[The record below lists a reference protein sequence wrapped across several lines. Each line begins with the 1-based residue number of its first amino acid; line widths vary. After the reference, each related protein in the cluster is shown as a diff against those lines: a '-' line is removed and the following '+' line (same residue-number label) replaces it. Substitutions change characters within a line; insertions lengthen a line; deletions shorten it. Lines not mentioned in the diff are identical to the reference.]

1 MTPNIMLVDDQP
13 PRAALLERALEDLG
27 HGVQARLTSA
37 AGLAGK
43 VRAGAPALVLV
54 DMDAPDRDALES
66 LALDGDD
73 ALPRPLPL
81 FCDDEALVV
90 AALRAGVSAYVAG
103 GSDPAWVREVVAV
116 ATARYREYRALR
128 EELEGGVADPAAQAQ
143 IDAAR
148 RLLMRRRRFNEP
160 AADAALRRQALNT
173 GQPLI
178 QVARSL
184 LAFADLLKAR
194 GDHDRHR
201 RAHRLYAA
209 HRQPAP
215 GGGPGSR
222 VLRRGGPGRDPA
234 AGMEL
239 GQPARPA
246 AGGRGGGGANAGPLA
261 AGHLPGA
268 GRSAP
273 VPGHRVFHGLN
284 GNGITVS
291 PLLFHGLRAL
301 AEGPTPQD
309 MALALN
315 RLVAARAA
323 AGDAPLVLAVVFPY
337 SCHAYQL
344 RHWLAVA
351 GLDPDRDVRLV
362 VLPPSQMVDHLRLGH
377 IDGFCVGEPWNS
389 LAAHTGAGHCLLS
402 GYQVWE
408 NAPEKVLAVTRD
420 WAEAHPETHRAL
432 LRALHRAA
440 EHADR
445 HLLDCL
451 DLLAHPAW
459 LDLPAEVLR
468 APFTQRLPGAWWGS
482 RSRPITSMCSPASR
496 PTFPGVPT
504 PPSCLARWPAGG
516 RARPATGRP
525 WPPSATGR
533 TGSAPPWTGSP
544 ACRRWTPSRS
554 RATPLPGSCRAPPG
568 RWSWARTAACPIRI
582 RNSWCPA
589 RAAPGRRGETPHRPP

>member
-1 MTPNIMLVDDQP
+1 MTDTAVRIGYMP
-13 PRAALLERALEDLG
+13 
-27 HGVQARLTSA
+27 LT
-37 AGLAGK
+37 
-43 VRAGAPALVLV
+43 
-54 DMDAPDRDALES
+54 DS
-66 LALDGDD
+66 L
-73 ALPRPLPL
+73 P
-81 FCDDEALVV
+81 LVV
-90 AALRAGVSAYVAG
+90 AREAGYFAEEGLDVTLRPEWSWAS
-103 GSDPAWVREVVAV
+103 
-116 ATARYREYRALR
+116 LR
-128 EELEGGVADPAAQAQ
+128 D
-143 IDAAR
+143 
-148 RLLMRRRRFNEP
+148 RLLVGEVE
-160 AADAALRRQALNT
+160 AAPMLA
-173 GQPLI
+173 PL
-178 QVARSL
+178 L
-184 LAFADLLKAR
+184 LATSL
-194 GDHDRHR
+194 
-201 RAHRLYAA
+201 
-209 HRQPAP
+209 
-215 GGGPGSR
+215 
-222 VLRRGGPGRDPA
+222 
-234 AGMEL
+234 
-239 GQPARPA
+239 
-246 AGGRGGGGANAGPLA
+246 GRGGLRRSLA
-261 AGHLPGA
+261 TGF
-268 GRSAP
+268 SM
-273 VPGHRVFHGLN
+273 GLN

-468 APFTQRLPGAWWGS
+468 APFTQRLPGGLVGQPFPAHHFHVFAGFQANFPW
-482 RSRPITSMCSPASR
+482 RSDAAFLLGEM
-496 PTFPGVPT
+496 
-504 PPSCLARWPAGG
+504 ARWGQG
-516 RARPATGRP
+516 
-525 WPPSATGR
+525 
-533 TGSAPPWTGSP
+533 
-544 ACRRWTPSRS
+544 
-554 RATPLPGSCRAPPG
+554 PGLLAY
-568 RWSWARTAACPIRI
+568 
-582 RNSWCPA
+582 
-589 RAAPGRRGETPHRPP
+589 

>member
-1 MTPNIMLVDDQP
+1 MTDTAVRIGYMP
-13 PRAALLERALEDLG
+13 
-27 HGVQARLTSA
+27 LT
-37 AGLAGK
+37 
-43 VRAGAPALVLV
+43 
-54 DMDAPDRDALES
+54 DS
-66 LALDGDD
+66 L
-73 ALPRPLPL
+73 P
-81 FCDDEALVV
+81 LVV
-90 AALRAGVSAYVAG
+90 AREAGYFAEEGLDVTLRPEWSWAS
-103 GSDPAWVREVVAV
+103 
-116 ATARYREYRALR
+116 LR
-128 EELEGGVADPAAQAQ
+128 D
-143 IDAAR
+143 
-148 RLLMRRRRFNEP
+148 RLLVGEVE
-160 AADAALRRQALNT
+160 AAPMLA
-173 GQPLI
+173 PL
-178 QVARSL
+178 L
-184 LAFADLLKAR
+184 LATSL
-194 GDHDRHR
+194 
-201 RAHRLYAA
+201 
-209 HRQPAP
+209 
-215 GGGPGSR
+215 
-222 VLRRGGPGRDPA
+222 
-234 AGMEL
+234 
-239 GQPARPA
+239 
-246 AGGRGGGGANAGPLA
+246 GRGGLRRSLA
-261 AGHLPGA
+261 TGF
-268 GRSAP
+268 SM
-273 VPGHRVFHGLN
+273 GLN

-468 APFTQRLPGAWWGS
+468 APFTQRLPGGLVGQPFPAHHFHVFAGFQANFPW
-482 RSRPITSMCSPASR
+482 RSDAAFLLGEM
-496 PTFPGVPT
+496 
-504 PPSCLARWPAGG
+504 ARWGQGPAGD
-516 RARPATGRP
+516 RAALAAQCYRPDWFRAALDGLTSLPAVDAKPEQGHAAP
-525 WPPSATGR
+525 WR
-533 TGSAPPWTGSP
+533 
-544 ACRRWTPSRS
+544 
-554 RATPLPGSCRAPPG
+554 LPGSAGPVELGPDRCLSYPDTEQLVPG
-568 RWSWARTAACPIRI
+568 
-582 RNSWCPA
+582 
-589 RAAPGRRGETPHRPP
+589 